1 MLVWLE
7 ALSVFWQSNKE
18 DASEKLSSTLGTPKT
33 RKRIRKIIDDKNLC
47 AETQE
52 ALKEEEERCK
62 RLADREQQM
71 RDRREVLHT
80 QQPELTLGCT
90 VLSND
95 GFEFWWAT
103 SATSESFFFADIS
116 NQEAKMQYFKARAF
130 SLQVTVIEDELSQ
143 VVCPVTIK
151 LVLDQDQETKEPVVQ
166 VHRNLVTILKPHQV
180 DG

>member
-18 DASEKLSSTLGTPKT
+18 EASEKLSSTLGTPKT
-33 RKRIRKIIDDKNLC
+33 RKRIRKIIADKNLC

-71 RDRREVLHT
+71 RDRREVLMVLD
-80 QQPELTLGCT
+80 ELC
-90 VLSND
+90 
-95 GFEFWWAT
+95 WAT
-103 SATSESFFFADIS
+103 SATSESFFTDIG
-116 NQEAKMQYFKARAF
+116 NQEAKMQYFKATAF

-143 VVCPVTIK
+143 VVCPITTK
-151 LVLDQDQETKEPVVQ
+151 LVLDQDQETKEPLVQ